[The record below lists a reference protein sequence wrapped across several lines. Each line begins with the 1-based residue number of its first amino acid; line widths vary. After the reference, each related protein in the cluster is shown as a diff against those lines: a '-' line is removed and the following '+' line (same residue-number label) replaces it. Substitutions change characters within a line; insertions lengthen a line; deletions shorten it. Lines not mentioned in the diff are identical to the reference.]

1 MKKTLVVY
9 GTRPEYLKVKTLIS
23 LSDSIDSLFVKQHTD
38 IIDFGTFDHSIHIE
52 DACSNRLNSIFEQ
65 VFLKA
70 ESIIN
75 KYDNVVIQGDTATVA
90 AVSLVAYHLKKKIF
104 YIEAGLRS
112 FDWGNPFPEE
122 GYRQMVS
129 RIATV
134 NLCPTELS
142 AQNLRNEGVLGAV
155 HIVGNTILDAL
166 AEYKS
171 NTGYGNKVLITL
183 HRTENLKLL
192 PQWFTALNK
201 IASSH
206 PSLELVYPVHPNPII
221 VKQAEKLKNIT
232 LLEPLEHDAFLKI
245 LKDCR
250 FVISDSGGIQ
260 EEASFLNKKIIVC
273 RKTTERPEGIE
284 SGHLILCPEPTKLE
298 KIVETVVDDFTI
310 TASCAYGDGK
320 SSKRIKTLI
329 AQHEH

>member
-9 GTRPEYLKVKTLIS
+9 GTRPEYLKVKTLIG

-38 IIDFGTFDHSIHIE
+38 IIDFGVFDHSIQVE
-52 DACSNRLNSIFEQ
+52 DSCRNRLNSIFQQ

-70 ESIIN
+70 EGIIS
-75 KYDNVVIQGDTATVA
+75 KYDNVVVQGDTATVA
-90 AVSLVAYHLKKKIF
+90 AISLVAYHLKKKIF

-112 FDWGNPFPEE
+112 FDWENPFPEE

-155 HIVGNTILDAL
+155 HIVGNTILDTL
-166 AEYKS
+166 SEYKC
-171 NTGYGNKVLITL
+171 NTGYSNKVLITL
-183 HRTENLKLL
+183 HRNENLKIL
-192 PQWFTALNK
+192 PQWFAALNK

-206 PSLELVYPVHPNPII
+206 PSLEFLYPVHPNPII
-221 VKQAEKLKNIT
+221 VKEAQKLDKIT

-245 LKDCR
+245 LKDCC

-260 EEASFLNKKIIVC
+260 EEGSFLNKRVIVC
-273 RKTTERPEGIE
+273 RKTTERPEAIE
-284 SGHLILCPEPTKLE
+284 SGHLILCGAPSDLE
-298 KIVETVVDDFTI
+298 KTVEMVVDNFTI
-310 TASCAYGDGK
+310 NARCPYGDGK
-320 SSKRIKTLI
+320 SSKKISKI
-329 AQHEH
+329 ISEYE

>member
-9 GTRPEYLKVKTLIS
+9 GTRPEYLKVKTLIA

-38 IIDFGTFDHSIHIE
+38 IIDFGAFDHSIQIKNT
-52 DACSNRLNSIFEQ
+52 CSNRLNSIFEQ

-70 ESIIN
+70 EDIIS

-90 AVSLVAYHLKKKIF
+90 AISLVAYHLKKKIF

-112 FDWGNPFPEE
+112 FDWENPFPEE

-155 HIVGNTILDAL
+155 HTVGNTILDTL
-166 AEYKS
+166 AEYKC
-171 NTGYGNKVLITL
+171 NTGYTNKVLITL

-192 PQWFTALNK
+192 PQWFSALNK

-206 PSLELVYPVHPNPII
+206 PSLEFLYPVHPNPAII
-221 VKQAEKLKNIT
+221 KEAEKLKNIT
-232 LLEPLEHDAFLKI
+232 LLQPLEHDAFLKI
-245 LKDCR
+245 LKDCC

-260 EEASFLNKKIIVC
+260 EEGSFLNKKIIVC
-273 RKTTERPEGIE
+273 RKTTERPEAIE
-284 SGHLILCPEPTKLE
+284 SGHLILCGEPCDLE
-298 KIVETVVDDFTI
+298 KTVEMVVDNFTI
-310 TASCAYGDGK
+310 NARCPYGDGK
-320 SSKRIKTLI
+320 SSKKISKI
-329 AQHEH
+329 ISQYE

>member
-9 GTRPEYLKVKTLIS
+9 GTRPEYLKVKTLIA

-38 IIDFGTFDHSIHIE
+38 IIDFGAFDHSIQIKNT
-52 DACSNRLNSIFEQ
+52 CSNRLNSIFEQ

-70 ESIIN
+70 EDIIS

-90 AVSLVAYHLKKKIF
+90 AISLVAYHLKKKIF

-112 FDWGNPFPEE
+112 FDWENPFPEE

-155 HIVGNTILDAL
+155 HTVGNTILDTL
-166 AEYKS
+166 AEYKC
-171 NTGYGNKVLITL
+171 NTGYSNKVLITL

-206 PSLELVYPVHPNPII
+206 PSLEFVYPVHPNPII
-221 VKQAEKLKNIT
+221 LKQAEKLKNIT

-245 LKDCR
+245 LKDCC

-260 EEASFLNKKIIVC
+260 E
-273 RKTTERPEGIE
+273 
-284 SGHLILCPEPTKLE
+284 
-298 KIVETVVDDFTI
+298 
-310 TASCAYGDGK
+310 
-320 SSKRIKTLI
+320 
-329 AQHEH
+329 

>member
-9 GTRPEYLKVKTLIS
+9 GTRPEYLKVKTLID
-23 LSDSIDSLFVKQHTD
+23 LSKSIHSLFVKQHTD
-38 IIDFGTFDHSIHIE
+38 IIDFGSFNHSIQI
-52 DACSNRLNSIFEQ
+52 DNSCDNRLNSIFEQ

-70 ESIIN
+70 EKII
-75 KYDNVVIQGDTATVA
+75 KDYDNIVIQGDTATVA
-90 AVSLVAYHLKKKIF
+90 AISLASYHLKKKIF

-112 FDWGNPFPEE
+112 FDWENPFPEE

-134 NLCPTELS
+134 NLCPTEL
-142 AQNLRNEGVLGAV
+142 AAEHLKEEKVLGEV
-155 HIVGNTILDAL
+155 HVVGNTILDTL
-166 AEYKS
+166 TPYKNETS
-171 NTGYGNKVLITL
+171 YGDRVLITL

-192 PQWFTALNK
+192 PDWFKAINK
-201 IASSH
+201 VAVSH
-206 PSLELVYPVHPNPII
+206 PSLEFIYPVHPNPII
-221 VKQAEKLKNIT
+221 TQEAVKLKNVT
-232 LLEPLEHDAFLKI
+232 LLDPLEHDDFLKI

-260 EEASFLNKKIIVC
+260 EEGSFLNKRIIVC

-284 SGHLILCPEPTKLE
+284 TGHLILCPDPAKLE

-310 TASCAYGDGK
+310 TTSCAYGDGK
-320 SSKRIKTLI
+320 SSKRINALI
-329 AQHEH
+329 SQHEH